1 MPDDRKDLD
10 DDIGAADELAARRL
24 ARQQAAAKVAS
35 DIAEENTDPTTRR
48 EAIEQGL
55 ARCRHAPRENR
66 AATSAS
72 TTTEAQLQASPG

>member
-1 MPDDRKDLD
+1 MSDDRKDLD

-35 DIAEENTDPTTRR
+35 EIAEENPDPTTRR

-55 ARCRHAPRENR
+55 EDEGLSDEGGNLGQHND
-66 AATSAS
+66 
-72 TTTEAQLQASPG
+72 